1 MSAWEILQAP
11 LRKVG
16 QLPRPELRRVPIPA
30 RRMPMVPF
38 AGLVIALLAIGM
50 VGLLLLNT
58 HLQDRAVEIR
68 AAQRESTDLAHRVS
82 DLESEVNRANS
93 PANLAGR
100 ASELG
105 MVPNPN
111 GVFID
116 LTSGKVIGVPKAVT
130 GTEYPSLKVLPN
142 KAAPTADPGKQVAT
156 TVVPWFNLGA
166 PAPATPTTPAAPA
179 TTAPTKSA
187 ASTKPATKPAAT
199 KPTTKTTAK
208 PTTGGNR

>member
-58 HLQDRAVEIR
+58 HLQDRAFEIR

-111 GVFID
+111 GGWDVKRGGGERSSGHFDTKREAID
-116 LTSGKVIGVPKAVT
+116 QGRLISRNQ
-130 GTEYPSLKVLPN
+130 GTEFRIHNLNGRIAQSDSHGH
-142 KAAPTADPGKQVAT
+142 DP
-156 TVVPWFNLGA
+156 
-166 PAPATPTTPAAPA
+166 
-179 TTAPTKSA
+179 
-187 ASTKPATKPAAT
+187 
-199 KPTTKTTAK
+199 KTSK
-208 PTTGGNR
+208 G